1 MAINVDT
8 VYKTVLLIL
17 NKEQRGYMTPE
28 EFNKTAAQ
36 VQLEIFEKYFEDLNQ
51 INRTRQD
58 GSDYSDRLA
67 YLDQKI
73 SIFKSEGE
81 TTEIEA
87 EEGETINK
95 KIKLL
100 PEDLH
105 VLGSVTSKGIEVQR
119 VLKNEYYNLIKSDL
133 TKPNNN
139 FPVYVLQGKQIQAYG
154 VSTTLDIDYIRK
166 PVNPEW
172 NYREGSVGQ
181 FLFNPV
187 GSDDNPSVNFEL
199 HGSEQTELV
208 LKILIYAGVIVKD
221 PGVVQVAAS
230 QVQKMET
237 NQKS

>member
-28 EFNKTAAQ
+28 EFNKTATQ

-51 INRTRQD
+51 LNRTRQD

-73 SIFKSEGE
+73 SIFKVTGQSTQAEGE
-81 TTEIEA
+81 EA
-87 EEGETINK
+87 QTNPRVEQ
-95 KIKLL
+95 L
-100 PEDLH
+100 PENLH
-105 VLGSVTSKGIEVQR
+105 VLGSVTSNGIEVQR
-119 VLKNEYYNLIKSDL
+119 VSKNEYYNLAKSDL
-133 TKPNNN
+133 TTPNIN
-139 FPVYVLQGKQIQAYG
+139 FPVYVLQGSQIRAYG
-154 VSTTLDIDYIRK
+154 TTDRLEIDYIKK
-166 PVNPEW
+166 PVNPQW
-172 NYREGSVGQ
+172 NYRLGNINQ
-181 FLFNPV
+181 FLYNGP
-187 GSDDNPSVNFEL
+187 GAADNPSVFFEL
-199 HGSEQTELV
+199 HASEQTEII

>member
-36 VQLEIFEKYFEDLNQ
+36 AQLEIFEKYFEDLNQ
-51 INRTRQD
+51 LNRTRQD
-58 GSDYSDRLA
+58 GSDYSDRIA

-73 SIFKSEGE
+73 SIFKETGVGSENDE
-81 TTEIEA
+81 NSSLT
-87 EEGETINK
+87 
-95 KIKLL
+95 L
-100 PEDLH
+100 PANLH
-105 VLGSVTSKGIEVQR
+105 VLGAVSNSGVEVQR

-133 TKPNNN
+133 TKPSAN
-139 FPVYVLQGKQIQAYG
+139 FPVYVLKGKTIQVFGASSLSG
-154 VSTTLDIDYIRK
+154 LELDYIRK

-172 NYREGSVGQ
+172 NYRAGSLGQ
-181 FLFNPV
+181 FLYND
-187 GSDDNPSVNFEL
+187 SNADENPSVDFEI
-199 HGSEQTELV
+199 HASEQTEII

-221 PGVVQVAAS
+221 SGIVQVAAS
-230 QVQKMET
+230 QVQKIET